1 MCRRA
6 REAINL
12 LLDINYYTRKRY
24 IRDFIKQSYGS
35 KSRANCKKKNRKLS
49 TICQMFIFA
58 SLIQLENIAR
68 L

>member
-1 MCRRA
+1 MCRA

-12 LLDINYYTRKRY
+12 LLDINYYTPKRY
-24 IRDFIKQSYGS
+24 IRDFVKQSYGS
-35 KSRANCKKKNRKLS
+35 KSRANRKKKYRKLS
-49 TICQMFIFA
+49 AICQMFIFA